1 MKKFGVYVKFSNA
14 EEFKELGGYFENN
27 DNVIARTPSKNS
39 ANLESLKQAILELVN
54 PNKVPINKYINIY
67 MIFVNIKMLV
77 YTK

>member
-54 PNKVPINKYINIY
+54 PNKVIFIICKMKFLINHKKKY
-67 MIFVNIKMLV
+67 L
-77 YTK
+77 

>member
-54 PNKVPINKYINIY
+54 PNKVVINYNPNDNDNVIIIIIN
-67 MIFVNIKMLV
+67 VKN
-77 YTK
+77 